1 MEWGIY
7 CVSLEWFLESIN
19 YQGCVDETRYFLPI
33 DDEAKQKLLT
43 PSIKDINRYV
53 IAVAYLIFFELPNL
67 ATDLQ
72 LTTPNLDL
80 HQR

>member
-1 MEWGIY
+1 MRK
-7 CVSLEWFLESIN
+7 SLIVISK
-19 YQGCVDETRYFLPI
+19 GCVDETRYFLPI

-53 IAVAYLIFFELPNL
+53 IAVAYLTFFELPNL

-72 LTTPNLDL
+72 LVRVLKTPNLDL
-80 HQR
+80 HQRWDDDI

>member
-19 YQGCVDETRYFLPI
+19 YQVRTLIVDQLKLIIKKKKKGCVDETRHFLPI

-43 PSIKDINRYV
+43 PSIKDINRY
-53 IAVAYLIFFELPNL
+53 
-67 ATDLQ
+67 
-72 LTTPNLDL
+72 
-80 HQR
+80 